1 MYPQLNIYLDDNTE
15 ATVIQPLTV
24 DFEVAESLYSGSNVT
39 DNGLKLVVA
48 YCQIE
53 NKEPKTIAEVR
64 AWARA
69 RKVRVIVGKE
79 PDPTQSDQPDGS
91 SSE

>member
-1 MYPQLNIYLDDNTE
+1 MYPQLDIYLDDATE
-15 ATVIQPLTV
+15 ATTVQPLTV
-24 DFEVAESLYSGSNVT
+24 DFEVAESLYPSGNVT

-48 YCQIE
+48 YCQVE
-53 NKEPKTIAEVR
+53 GKEPKTIAEVR

-69 RKVRVIVGKE
+69 HKVRVIVGRE
-79 PDPTQSDQPDGS
+79 PDPTQSEASDGS

>member
-1 MYPQLNIYLDDNTE
+1 MYPQLNIYLDEATE

-24 DFEVAESLYSGSNVT
+24 DFEVAESLYPSGNVT

-53 NKEPKTIAEVR
+53 GKEPKTVTEVR

-69 RKVRVIVGKE
+69 RKVRVIVGSE
-79 PDPTQSDQPDGS
+79 PDPTPSDPSD
-91 SSE
+91 E

>member
-1 MYPQLNIYLDDNTE
+1 MYPQLNIYLDDQTE
-15 ATVIQPLTV
+15 PTVVQPLTV

-53 NKEPKTIAEVR
+53 GKEPKHIAEVR
-64 AWARA
+64 AWART

-79 PDPTQSDQPDGS
+79 PDPTQSDQLDDS

>member
-1 MYPQLNIYLDDNTE
+1 MYPQLNIYLDEADE

-24 DFEVAESLYSGSNVT
+24 DFEVAESLYPSGNVT

-53 NKEPKTIAEVR
+53 GKEPKNVAEVR

-69 RKVRVIVGKE
+69 RKVRVIVGRQ
-79 PDPTQSDQPDGS
+79 PDPTPSDQSTD
-91 SSE
+91 

>member
-1 MYPQLNIYLDDNTE
+1 MYPQLEIYADDAQE
-15 ATVIQPLTV
+15 ATIVQPLTV
-24 DFEVAESLYSGSNVT
+24 DFEVAESLYPGGNVT

-53 NKEPKTIAEVR
+53 GKEPKNVAEVR

-69 RKVRVIVGKE
+69 HKVRVIVGRA
-79 PDPTQSDQPDGS
+79 PDPTQSEPSEGS

>member
-1 MYPQLNIYLDDNTE
+1 MYPQLNIYLDEANE

-24 DFEVAESLYSGSNVT
+24 DFEVAESLYPSGNVT

-53 NKEPKTIAEVR
+53 GKEPKNVAEVR

-69 RKVRVIVGKE
+69 RKVRVIVGRE
-79 PDPTQSDQPDGS
+79 PDPTPSGASD
-91 SSE
+91 E

>member
-1 MYPQLNIYLDDNTE
+1 MYPQLNIYLDEATE
-15 ATVIQPLTV
+15 ATVVQPLTV
-24 DFEVAESLYSGSNVT
+24 DFEVAESLYPSGNVT

-53 NKEPKTIAEVR
+53 GKEPKNVTEVR

-69 RKVRVIVGKE
+69 RKVRVIVGRE
-79 PDPTQSDQPDGS
+79 PDPTPSGAS
-91 SSE
+91 GE

>member
-1 MYPQLNIYLDDNTE
+1 MYPQLNIYLDEADE

-24 DFEVAESLYSGSNVT
+24 DFEVAESLYPSGNVT

-48 YCQIE
+48 YCHIE
-53 NKEPKTIAEVR
+53 GKEPKNVAEVR

-69 RKVRVIVGKE
+69 HKVRVIVGRQ
-79 PDPTQSDQPDGS
+79 PDPTPSDQSTD
-91 SSE
+91 

>member
-1 MYPQLNIYLDDNTE
+1 MYPQLEIYLDDADE
-15 ATVIQPLTV
+15 PTVIQPLTV
-24 DFEVAESLYSGSNVT
+24 DFEVAESLYPGGNVT

-48 YCQIE
+48 YCHAE
-53 NKEPKTIAEVR
+53 GKEPKNVAEVR

-69 RKVRVIVGKE
+69 HKVRVIVGRA
-79 PDPTQSDQPDGS
+79 PDPTRSDPSGDS

>member
-1 MYPQLNIYLDDNTE
+1 MYPQLNIYLDEATE

-24 DFEVAESLYSGSNVT
+24 DFEVAESLYPSGNVT

-53 NKEPKTIAEVR
+53 EKEPKNVAEVR

-69 RKVRVIVGKE
+69 RKVRVIVGRE
-79 PDPTQSDQPDGS
+79 PDPTQSGASD
-91 SSE
+91 E